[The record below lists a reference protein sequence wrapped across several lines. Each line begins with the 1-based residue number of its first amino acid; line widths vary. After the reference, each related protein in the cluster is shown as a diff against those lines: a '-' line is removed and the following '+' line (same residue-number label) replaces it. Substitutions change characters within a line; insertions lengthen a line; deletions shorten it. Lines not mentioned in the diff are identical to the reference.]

1 MREKSREKNSQE
13 NKRQSKVR
21 RMIISA
27 SFVLAF
33 LIVLTAN
40 EALQARATQDA
51 NENRAYRS
59 DESALRK
66 VQVGDIE
73 IAYKLFGKAIWKRR
87 TPSAHSWLWR
97 FNGYLGSSTIG
108 GFGRKSYHDY
118 L

>member
-73 IAYKLFGKAIWKRR
+73 IAYKLFGKGEPLVLIHGYGGSMDIWV
-87 TPSAHSWLWR
+87 LNYWR
-97 FNGYLGSSTIG
+97 FWPKIIP
-108 GFGRKSYHDY
+108 
-118 L
+118 